1 MWPQLLIP
9 AMVAKDCAKNAKW
22 KLKGWLR
29 LRLEILFP
37 LHHMEQAK
45 SSDAHSHLVP
55 VPGGGSAGLV
65 HLAPCGVFLHRLDG
79 SSSCGSTESIQSDA
93 TEHSE
98 A

>member
-1 MWPQLLIP
+1 MWPQLFIP

-55 VPGGGSAGLV
+55 VPGGLSWVGAPGSMWCLPAQ
-65 HLAPCGVFLHRLDG
+65 ARWFFLMWQH
-79 SSSCGSTESIQSDA
+79 
-93 TEHSE
+93 
-98 A
+98 